1 MAGLIGALV
10 ALPTLRAKGPYL
22 AMVTI
27 AFSVIIYVVAQNWT
41 DLTRGPEGIKNIPG
55 IPWFGTEIRQ
65 LRTYRPFGDDGL
77 TIGGAVA
84 YFWVVGVAALLVQ
97 VVLPATCCPG
107 AGAARSTPSARAR
120 SPLRRSASRCIAGR
134 SGRSP

>member
-1 MAGLIGALV
+1 AGGIGALV

-27 AFSVIIYVVAQNWT
+27 AFSVIVFVVAQSWT

-55 IPWFGTEIRQ
+55 IEWFGIEIRQ
-65 LRTYRPFGDDGL
+65 LRTYRPFSDDGL

-84 YFWVVGVAALLVQ
+84 YFWIVGTVALMVQ
-97 VVLPATCCPG
+97 VLSCNLLT
-107 AGAARSTPSARAR
+107 
-120 SPLRRSASRCIAGR
+120 GR
-134 SGRSP
+134 